1 VESIISK
8 MDKKVRF
15 IFIGLI
21 GLLLVSSLFLFST
34 IASKQ
39 ALMRE
44 YTDTRESLTKE
55 NEVLVQKVNLALEDK
70 RRLSERLSVI
80 EKDLERVAK
89 EKSQLEKKYELS
101 VKEKGDLIEQLR
113 EKKVQAVAE
122 TAAPAGAAEDAYW
135 AGILKEKVG
144 LEMQIANLKKEAD
157 DLRIVLEEAKRDKAT
172 MDLEVSSLTRD
183 KGELDNRVTY
193 TEKITDSLSSELV
206 REKKEKRKFQEELGS
221 LKNEHL
227 VLLRQLKSL
236 SNQKASLEQRLSD
249 TELAKADLDKRI
261 KDMSEMLEYKLTQVM
276 DVKEDLQQIQQGTQL
291 TPSSQKSSVDLPPII
306 VRSAPQAPSPA
317 KYTAQVLAVNRE
329 NNFVIIDLGE
339 QDGLKPGINFGVYR
353 DGNKIATIEVIQTRK
368 NVSACDIK
376 QASGPINV
384 GDIVR

>member
-1 VESIISK
+1 MESIISK
-8 MDKKVRF
+8 MEKKVRF

-21 GLLLVSSLFLFST
+21 GLLLVSCLFLFST

-44 YTDTRESLTKE
+44 YTETKETLTKE
-55 NEVLVQKVNLALEDK
+55 NEALTQKVNMALEDK

-80 EKDLERVAK
+80 EKDLERISK
-89 EKSQLEKKYELS
+89 EKSLLDKKYELS
-101 VKEKGDLIEQLR
+101 VKEKGALIEQLR
-113 EKKVQAVAE
+113 EKKPQAPEA
-122 TAAPAGAAEDAYW
+122 AAPAGVAEDAYW

-157 DLRIVLEEAKRDKAT
+157 DLRISLEEARRDKAA
-172 MDLEVSSLTRD
+172 MDLEIKSLTRD
-183 KGELDNRVTY
+183 KDGLDNRVTY
-193 TEKITDSLSSELV
+193 TEKITDSLSTELV
-206 REKKEKRKFQEELGS
+206 REKKEKRKLQDELGS
-221 LKNEHL
+221 LKSEHIT
-227 VLLRQLKSL
+227 LLRQLKSL

-261 KDMSEMLEYKLTQVM
+261 KEMSEMLEYKLTQVM
-276 DVKEDLQQIQQGTQL
+276 DVKEDLQQIQQGAQITL
-291 TPSSQKSSVDLPPII
+291 PSQKSSVELPPII
-306 VRSAPQAPSPA
+306 VRSAAQAPSPA

-329 NNFVIIDLGE
+329 NNFIIIDLGE
-339 QDGLKPGINFGVYR
+339 QDGLRPGINFGVYR
-353 DGNKIATIEVIQTRK
+353 NSNKIATIEVIQTRK

-384 GDIVR
+384 GDVVR

>member
-70 RRLSERLSVI
+70 RRLSEKLSVI

-113 EKKVQAVAE
+113 EKKTQPAE
-122 TAAPAGAAEDAYW
+122 TAVPAGAAEDAYW

-157 DLRIVLEEAKRDKAT
+157 DLKIVLEEAKRDKAT

-339 QDGLKPGINFGVYR
+339 QDGLNPGINFGVYR